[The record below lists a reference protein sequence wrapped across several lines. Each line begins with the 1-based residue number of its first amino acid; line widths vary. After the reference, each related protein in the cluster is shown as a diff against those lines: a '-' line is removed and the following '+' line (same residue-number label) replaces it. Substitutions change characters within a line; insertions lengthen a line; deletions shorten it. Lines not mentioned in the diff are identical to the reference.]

1 MSLEFGVEFSCTVRR
16 RYGEQALRELAR
28 AACINARFVDLCI
41 NSEQPPTAE
50 MVGFVEQFSDK
61 LQKIDEILP
70 FCKHCPANLSNNE
83 YPVLGETIGCLGR
96 VNYPIDAHTE
106 HFLANRFQLIIDTVP
121 LEDWPRALHIFM
133 DRESPFDGEATKNL
147 RRIVTLDGIRF
158 FVLRV
163 AIKLCRRA
171 AHLSTDNIFDLLAGF
186 STTDNGTSSYARE
199 LPVMALA
206 DYNELLEIVFFNNL
220 LEEEKKRLISIS
232 QSFNQYLRYAEA
244 IKRADDLQVRMLI
257 D

>member
-1 MSLEFGVEFSCTVRR
+1 MSLEFGVEFSCAVRR
-16 RYGEQALRELAR
+16 RHGEQSLRELAR
-28 AACINARFVDLCI
+28 AASINTRFVNLCI
-41 NSEQPPTAE
+41 SSDQAPTPE
-50 MVGFVEQFSDK
+50 MVRFVEQFSDK

-70 FCKHCPANLSNNE
+70 FCRNCPANLNNTE
-83 YPVLGETIGCLGR
+83 HPVLGETIGCLGR
-96 VNYPIDAHTE
+96 INYPIDAHIE

-121 LEDWPRALHIFM
+121 LEDWPRALHVFM

-147 RRIVTLDGIRF
+147 RQIVTLDGIRF
-158 FVLRV
+158 FALRT

-171 AHLSTDNIFDLLAGF
+171 AHLTTDNIFDLLAGF
-186 STTDNGTSSYARE
+186 SATDNGISGYARE

-220 LEEEKKRLISIS
+220 LAEEKSRLISIS
-232 QSFNQYLRYAEA
+232 QSFNQYLRYVEA
-244 IKRADDLQVRMLI
+244 IQRADDLQVRMLI

>member
-1 MSLEFGVEFSCTVRR
+1 M
-16 RYGEQALRELAR
+16 
-28 AACINARFVDLCI
+28 
-41 NSEQPPTAE
+41 
-50 MVGFVEQFSDK
+50 
-61 LQKIDEILP
+61 P